1 MLDGEPGP
9 TALAQKAQVFSTWN
23 QCKTLLLALTPATN
37 QLVRLIPPKFTSC
50 YAVRHLKHQ
59 TSMTEGFF
67 FSTLDIKKKGLKENR
82 RKSLAR
88 LLHPVPMMVSCIDLL
103 SRKLPNDHIY
113 ISALLRRWFVCGKT
127 LMFFETTLIV
137 VAVSF
142 IWPSG
147 SELPEYGSFPRGTN
161 YLY

>member
-1 MLDGEPGP
+1 MGNQALLPWHRKPRCSQPGTSVRHCSLHSPQPPASLSGSYPQNSLPAMQLDIWNTKLPW
-9 TALAQKAQVFSTWN
+9 QKAFSSAHW
-23 QCKTLLLALTPATN
+23 TL
-37 QLVRLIPPKFTSC
+37 
-50 YAVRHLKHQ
+50 
-59 TSMTEGFF
+59 
-67 FSTLDIKKKGLKENR
+67 KKKGLKENR
-82 RKSLAR
+82 HKSLAR

-127 LMFFETTLIV
+127 LMFFETTVIV